1 MKIVRFG
8 MQMQETLGLLDDQ
21 NNVRS
26 LKGVF
31 DLSNNESIGDQII
44 IEKLKNIDINSLPIV
59 DSDVRLGIPINNIS
73 KLICIGLNY
82 SDHAEEAGMAI
93 PTEPIVFMKSIS
105 ALTGPNRSEEN

>member
-44 IEKLKNIDINSLPIV
+44 IEKLKNIEFWERYSIKNVENDGKWLRIDCKIKKSYFQWFSVRISLNL
-59 DSDVRLGIPINNIS
+59 DGWR
-73 KLICIGLNY
+73 KLQL
-82 SDHAEEAGMAI
+82 
-93 PTEPIVFMKSIS
+93 P
-105 ALTGPNRSEEN
+105 